1 MGSSSRSDY
10 SLRSKPFP
18 LLWCCAWTY
27 DFSNVFRFFAG
38 FGICPAGSACRN
50 GYVYLYVL
58 PHGAR
63 DLVDGINVPGR
74 NPTSPRPAD
83 QNGFGGLFT
92 FG

>member
-1 MGSSSRSDY
+1 
-10 SLRSKPFP
+10 LP
-18 LLWCCAWTY
+18 LLCCCAWAY

-38 FGICPAGSACRN
+38 FGADPAGSARRD
-50 GYVYLYVL
+50 GYVYLL
-58 PHGAR
+58 PHAAR